1 MFAIRNDRVSVLG
14 AYLILGIVT
23 AAAGAADLAVLS
35 VEPTPR
41 AIAAPRRAVITVHFD
56 KPVKPSSIVPLQ
68 SFWAFGRWSG
78 TVTGTFAFS
87 DGDTTVS
94 LIPDHNFSA
103 GENVMVIL
111 SHDIEA
117 TDNTNLR
124 PGGYSFQ
131 FWVRSEFAPLVFA
144 DIDHLNTRTTPGINS
159 RAYGAIASDLN
170 GDRSMDLAIINEDT
184 ADLRVFL
191 NRNDQSGLYVEPFI
205 QPTFPLGNRASPN
218 EPADFNR
225 DGRVD
230 LCVANI
236 NVDTVS
242 VLLGNGNGTFAP
254 QQLINVGFTPRGVAV
269 LDADGDGDV
278 DIVNTNT
285 DAGGGMGNLS
295 VILNNGS
302 GVFGGST
309 FFEGGVDGEWALGA
323 ADMNNDGLLDLVIGA
338 QSGGRVVVN
347 LNNGN
352 GTFSPQ
358 TPRIASGVWM
368 LALGDVNGDGND
380 DVAVVQNAINRGG
393 ILLGDGLGGL
403 AAPVNHV
410 VDSFPIAVDLAD
422 MDGDGDLDWITSSY
436 GGDWFLFTNNGAGTF
451 TFNQEFLAPQAASCA
466 TAVDFDNDGDVD
478 LALIDELQDEVILM
492 QNSGNHAI
500 PAVSTWGLIVLGL
513 TISVAASIRTR
524 RVPLALCP
532 PAGSLGRGRESKDRS

>member
-1 MFAIRNDRVSVLG
+1 MLSHRNDRPSLLRACLCALALATVVRGS
-14 AYLILGIVT
+14 
-23 AAAGAADLAVLS
+23 DLAVVS

-41 AIAAPRRAVITVHFD
+41 TITAPRRAVITVHFD

-78 TVTGTFAFS
+78 TVTGTFEFS
-87 DGDTTVS
+87 NGDTTVS

-117 TDNTNLR
+117 TDSTHLR
-124 PGGYSFQ
+124 PQGYSFQ
-131 FWVRSEFAPLVFA
+131 FWVRSSPATLQFT
-144 DIDHLNTRTTPGINS
+144 DIDHLNTRTTPGVPS

-170 GDRSMDLAIINEDT
+170 GDRSMDLTIVNEDT

-191 NRNDQSGLYVEPFI
+191 NRDDQSGLYFEPFL
-205 QPTFPLGNRASPN
+205 QPTFPVGNRASPN
-218 EPADFNR
+218 EPSDFNR
-225 DGRVD
+225 DGHVD
-230 LCVANI
+230 ICVANI

-242 VLLGNGNGTFAP
+242 VLLGNGDGTFAP
-254 QQLINVGFTPRGVAV
+254 QQLINVGATPRGVAV
-269 LDADGDGDV
+269 LDVDGDGDV

-285 DAGGGMGNLS
+285 DGGGGTGDLS
-295 VILNNGS
+295 VLLNDGF
-302 GVFGGST
+302 GVFGAPA
-309 FFEGGVDGEWALGA
+309 FFEGGVTGEWALGS

-338 QSGGRVVVN
+338 QSGARVVVN
-347 LNNGN
+347 LSNGN
-352 GTFSPQ
+352 GTFTPQ
-358 TPRIASGVWM
+358 TPRVSSGVWM

-380 DVAVVQNAINRGG
+380 DVAVVQNAIDRGG

-403 AAPVNHV
+403 AAPVNYV
-410 VDSFPIAVDLAD
+410 TDDFPLADDLAD

-436 GGDWFLFTNNGAGTF
+436 GGDWRLFTNDGAGVF
-451 TFNQEFLAPQAASCA
+451 TFNQEFPSPLAASCS
-466 TAVDFDNDGDVD
+466 TPVDFDNDGDVD

-500 PAVSTWGLIVLGL
+500 PTVSAWGILILGL
-513 TISVAASIRTR
+513 AIFVAATILVDLRDR
-524 RVPLALCP
+524 RN
-532 PAGSLGRGRESKDRS
+532 GSSGYRREFS